1 MPQIIIDIKPDGQTT
16 VDAQG
21 YNGTQCK
28 DATKAIEKAL
38 GVTTK
43 DETKPELS
51 QSAKQ
56 KADQR

>member
-21 YNGTQCK
+21 FNGSQCK

-43 DETKPELS
+43 DETKFS
-51 QSAKQ
+51 QTTQQ
-56 KADQR
+56 KAEQR

>member
-1 MPQIIIDIKPDGQTT
+1 MPQIIIDIKPGGQTT

-21 YNGTQCK
+21 FKGAQCK

-43 DETKPELS
+43 DETKY
-51 QSAKQ
+51 Q
-56 KADQR
+56 

>member
-21 YNGTQCK
+21 FKGAQCK
-28 DATKAIEKAL
+28 DATKAIETAL

-43 DETKPELS
+43 DETKLS
-51 QSAKQ
+51 QSSQQ
-56 KADQR
+56 KAEQR

>member
-21 YNGTQCK
+21 FNGAQCK
-28 DATKAIEKAL
+28 DATKAIERAL

-43 DETKPELS
+43 DETKLS
-51 QSAKQ
+51 QTTQQ
-56 KADQR
+56 KAEQR

>member
-21 YNGTQCK
+21 FKGTQCK

-43 DETKPELS
+43 DETKLV
-51 QSAKQ
+51 QTTQQ
-56 KADQR
+56 KAEQR

>member
-1 MPQIIIDIKPDGQTT
+1 MPQIIIDIKADGQTT

-21 YNGTQCK
+21 FNGAQCK

-51 QSAKQ
+51 HAKQ
-56 KADQR
+56 KAEQQ

>member
-21 YNGTQCK
+21 FNGAQCK
-28 DATKAIEKAL
+28 DATKAIERAL

-43 DETKPELS
+43 DETKLT
-51 QSAKQ
+51 QTFQQ
-56 KADQR
+56 KAEQR